1 MKPMK
6 PASLALA
13 LAVALLAA
21 CGSTSAAP
29 KVEVSCDTF
38 GAQPTPFTYT
48 ADPIELAPGDT
59 LTLSLC
65 SNPTTGY
72 SWADEVTFD
81 DAVLSLTG
89 RSFEEGADTDP
100 PVVGGPG
107 REALTFEATG
117 SGTTTIEM
125 TYVRPFEPDST
136 PAWTFRLEVDVR

>member
-48 ADPIELAPGDT
+48 ADPI
-59 LTLSLC
+59 
-65 SNPTTGY
+65 
-72 SWADEVTFD
+72 
-81 DAVLSLTG
+81 
-89 RSFEEGADTDP
+89 
-100 PVVGGPG
+100 
-107 REALTFEATG
+107 
-117 SGTTTIEM
+117 
-125 TYVRPFEPDST
+125 
-136 PAWTFRLEVDVR
+136 